1 MKFSEDI
8 LQRMKP
14 CDFSVPPDFPVAW
27 IGGIFCY
34 TFWASRGRILMV
46 LLTFHL
52 GLAAGQRFHT
62 SDTKKYRVVKHFIT
76 FQNYKRGTDIHGS
89 QVVGYCCFLT
99 RPSPSRRIRYPLGSV
114 CRAKPSCHKASLSC
128 AEHEMALWLNL
139 ARYVIFGFTRD
150 AGSGPLR

>member
-46 LLTFHL
+46 LLTFQL

-62 SDTKKYRVVKHFIT
+62 SVQIERPTLVGLKDTKKYRVVKHFIT

-114 CRAKPSCHKASLSC
+114 CRAKATKPLCRVRNMKWH
-128 AEHEMALWLNL
+128 
-139 ARYVIFGFTRD
+139 FG
-150 AGSGPLR
+150 